1 MQQKAN
7 PFPSSYEE
15 FIFKSRYARWLEDE
29 GRRENW
35 DETVLRLSQY
45 YWKHLREKHNYK
57 PEPTSQGEQ
66 SIVESIYDAIYN
78 LEVMP
83 SMRAL
88 MTAGPAM
95 DRCHVPAYNCA
106 YLPVDSPRSF
116 DEAMYILLCGTGVGY
131 SVETK
136 YIEQL
141 PRISEQFEDT
151 DTVITV
157 ADSKEGWAKSFRELI
172 SLLIAGQIPKWD
184 VSGVRPA
191 GARLKTFGGRAS
203 GPAPLVD
210 LFQFAIKLFQGAAGR
225 RLTSVECHD
234 LLCKVADIVVVG
246 GVRRSAMISLF
257 DAGDTAMANAK
268 SIYEVAEFHFVN
280 EDEEGFRH
288 YSVTFDHPGFGT
300 TRTKVKLKG
309 WDVQQLENTNK
320 IGWWS
325 VAPQRALANNSG
337 VYVEQRPDMGF
348 FMEKWQELY
357 DSKSGEPGFFSRYA
371 CQRIAGRNGRR
382 DTGYD
387 FGTNPCSEIILRPFQ
402 FCNLTEVVVRDNDTP
417 ESLSRKVR
425 IATILGTI
433 QSTFTDFKYLRK
445 KWRDQCEEERLLGVS
460 FTGICDN
467 IELLS
472 DPSVLGKLREVA
484 VETNKEWSERLGIN
498 QSAAITC
505 VKPSGTVSQLV
516 NSASG
521 LHARHSDYYLR
532 TVRADNKDPITQFL
546 KDQGVYSEPCVMK
559 GDTTTVFYFP
569 IKAPDGSLTREKQSA
584 IEALE
589 LWKNLQENWCEHK
602 PSATINV
609 KEDEWLQVA
618 SWVYENFD
626 VLSGV
631 SFLPYDG
638 GSYKQA
644 PYTEVTKEEYEKWID
659 EHPPVV
665 IDWDLLKEYEKEDNT
680 TGSQELACSAGSCD
694 IVDIIAKGKE

>member
-1 MQQKAN
+1 MTN

-15 FIFKSRYARWLEDE
+15 FIYKSRYARWLEDE

-35 DETVLRLSQY
+35 DETVDRLVLY
-45 YWKHLREKHNYK
+45 YKQSATTGMLGGDHLEQEFEELRE
-57 PEPTSQGEQ
+57 
-66 SIVESIYDAIYN
+66 AIYN

-88 MTAGPAM
+88 MTAGPAL

-116 DEAMYILLCGTGVGY
+116 DEAMYVLLCGTGVGY
-131 SVETK
+131 SVEQK
-136 YIEQL
+136 YIDQL
-141 PRISEQFEDT
+141 PR
-151 DTVITV
+151 V
-157 ADSKEGWAKSFRELI
+157 AEELEPTGTTIHVGDSKEGWAKAFRELI
-172 SLLIAGQIPKWD
+172 SLLYGGRIPRWD
-184 VSGVRPA
+184 VQAVRPS

-203 GPAPLVD
+203 GPQPLVD
-210 LFQFAIKLFQGAAGR
+210 LFEFAVNLFQRAAGR

-257 DAGDTAMANAK
+257 DCTDGRMSKAK
-268 SIYEVAEFHFVN
+268 
-280 EDEEGFRH
+280 
-288 YSVTFDHPGFGT
+288 FGA
-300 TRTKVKLKG
+300 
-309 WDVQQLENTNK
+309 
-320 IGWWS
+320 WWNDN
-325 VAPQRALANNSG
+325 PQRALANNSA
-337 VYVEQRPDMGF
+337 VYENRRPDMGF

-371 CQRIAGRNGRR
+371 CQRIAARNGRR
-382 DTGYD
+382 DAGHD

-402 FCNLTEVVVRDNDTP
+402 FCNLTEVVVRATDDLDN
-417 ESLSRKVR
+417 LKRKVR

-445 KWRDQCEEERLLGVS
+445 KWKDQCEDERLLGVS

-467 IELLS
+467 IALLNDS
-472 DPSVLGKLREVA
+472 SVLEALKEVA
-484 VETNKEWSERLGIN
+484 VETNKEWAERLGIN

-559 GDTTTVFYFP
+559 GTTTTVFYFP
-569 IKAPDGSLTREKQSA
+569 IKSPEGSVTRDKQTA

-589 LWKNLQENWCEHK
+589 LWKTLQDSWCEHK

-609 KEDEWLQVA
+609 KEDEWLDVA
-618 SWVYENFD
+618 AWVYKNFD
-626 VLSGV
+626 TLSGV
-631 SFLPYDG
+631 AFLPHDG
-638 GSYKQA
+638 GTYKQA
-644 PYTEVTKEEYEKWID
+644 PYTEVTKEEWEAWVAQ
-659 EHPPVV
+659 HPPVE
-665 IDWDLLKEYEKEDNT
+665 INWDDLRFYEAEDNT
-680 TGSQELACSAGSCD
+680 AGSQTFACSGGACEVVD
-694 IVDIIAKGKE
+694 IVNNKENHDG